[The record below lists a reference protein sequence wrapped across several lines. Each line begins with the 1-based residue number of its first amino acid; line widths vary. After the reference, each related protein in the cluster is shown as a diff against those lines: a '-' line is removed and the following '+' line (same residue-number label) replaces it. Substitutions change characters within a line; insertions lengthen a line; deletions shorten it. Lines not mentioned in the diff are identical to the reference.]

1 MTTSSRPAGFAR
13 LWAPALVLAAL
24 ALSGCDTAKQL
35 FTEHHNPPLK
45 GERIS
50 VLQLQRDLVAN
61 PELKDQPVKLPEAWV
76 NQLWPQMGGYPNH
89 APGHLAL
96 GAHLT
101 RAWKASI
108 GAGGDSRTPLTAAPV
123 VAEGAVYTL
132 DTEGHVRAFDL
143 KSGKRRWEQTV
154 VPRGERGSGALG
166 GGIAYESGKVFVT
179 NGYKSLIALNATNG
193 AIAWKAIIPSPA
205 RAAPTVMD
213 GRIYLL
219 SLDNRLNVLNATDG
233 SPLWN
238 YSGVTET
245 TNLLGSASPA
255 ADQSLVVL
263 PLSSGEIFGLRPENG
278 QVAWEDN
285 LSAVRRTG
293 SLSSISDIRGLPV
306 IDQGVVYAVSFSG
319 RMVALD
325 EVTGRRIWQR
335 EVGSAEMPW
344 AAGDVI
350 FLVTAEQQLTALTR
364 AQGDIHWVTQL
375 PRYEDNGKDK
385 DKPIVWSG
393 PVLAGNRL
401 FLVSNTGDMDEVNPV
416 DGRIVSTVHVG
427 SQANIPP
434 VVAENT
440 LLVLTDDG
448 ELSAWR

>member
-1 MTTSSRPAGFAR
+1 MTISSRLAGAARFAG
-13 LWAPALVLAAL
+13 PALLLAAL
-24 ALSGCDTAKQL
+24 TLSGCDTAKQL

-61 PELKDQPVKLPEAWV
+61 PDLKDAPVKLPDAWA
-76 NQLWPQMGGYPNH
+76 NQLWPQEGGYPNH

-96 GAHLT
+96 GEHLK
-101 RAWKASI
+101 RAWKISI

-123 VAEGAVYTL
+123 VAEHAVFTL
-132 DTEGHVRAFDL
+132 DTDGRVSSFDL
-143 KSGKRRWEQTV
+143 KTGKRRWEQSII
-154 VPRGERGSGALG
+154 PKGEHGSGALG
-166 GGIAYESGKVFVT
+166 GGIAYENGKVYAT
-179 NGYKSLIALNATNG
+179 NGFKSLVALNASNG
-193 AIAWKAIIPSPA
+193 ALAWKAVIPSPA
-205 RAAPTVMD
+205 RAAPTVTD
-213 GRIYLL
+213 GKIYLIT
-219 SLDNRLNVLNATDG
+219 LDNHMNVLNATDG
-233 SPLWN
+233 SPLWS

-245 TNLLGSASPA
+245 TNLLGSAAPA

-278 QVAWEDN
+278 QVVWEDN

-325 EVTGRRIWQR
+325 EVSGQRVWQR
-335 EVGSAEMPW
+335 EIGSAQMPW
-344 AAGDVI
+344 AAGDTI
-350 FLVTAEQQLTALTR
+350 LVVTGEQQLTALTR
-364 AQGDIHWVTQL
+364 QLGDIHWVTQL
-375 PRYEDNGKDK
+375 PRFLDNDK
-385 DKPIVWSG
+385 DKPIIWSG

-401 FLVSNTGDMDEVNPV
+401 FLVSNTGDMEEVNPI
-416 DGRIVSTVHVG
+416 DGKIMHTERLG
-427 SQANIPP
+427 SQANMPP

-448 ELSAWR
+448 ELTAWR

>member
-1 MTTSSRPAGFAR
+1 MTNFPRLAGFAR
-13 LWAPALVLAAL
+13 LLAPAMMLAAL

-35 FTEHHNPPLK
+35 FTEHKNPPLK

-61 PELKDQPVKLPEAWV
+61 PELKGQPVKLPEAWS
-76 NQLWPQMGGYPNH
+76 NQLWPQAGGYPNH

-96 GAHLT
+96 GDHL
-101 RAWKASI
+101 RKAWRVSI
-108 GAGGDSRTPLTAAPV
+108 GAGGDDRTPLTATPV
-123 VAEGAVYTL
+123 VAEHTVFAL
-132 DTEGHVRAFDL
+132 DTDGRVSAFDV
-143 KSGKRRWEQTV
+143 KNGKRRWEQSII
-154 VPRGERGSGALG
+154 PHGENGSGALG
-166 GGIAYESGKVFVT
+166 GGIAYDSGKIYAT
-179 NGYKSLIALNATNG
+179 AGYKTLVALNAANG
-193 AIAWKAIIPSPA
+193 SIAWKAVIPSPA

-213 GRIYLL
+213 GKIYLIT
-219 SLDNRLNVLNATDG
+219 LDNHLNVLNEADG
-233 SPLWN
+233 SPVWS

-263 PLSSGEIFGLRPENG
+263 PLSSGEIYGLRPENG

-325 EVTGRRIWQR
+325 EVSGQRVWQR
-335 EVGSAEMPW
+335 EIGSAQMPW
-344 AAGDVI
+344 AAGDTI
-350 FLVTAEQQLTALTR
+350 FVVTAEQQVVALTR
-364 AQGDIHWVTQL
+364 QMGDIHWVSQL
-375 PRYEDNGKDK
+375 PRYRDNDK

-401 FLVSNTGDMDEVNPV
+401 VVVSNMGDMDILNPA
-416 DGRIVSTVHVG
+416 DGKITYTEHIG
-427 SQANIPP
+427 SEANMPAL
-434 VVAENT
+434 VAENT
-440 LLVLTDDG
+440 LFVLTEDG
-448 ELSAWR
+448 ELTAWR